1 MLRIYLIL
9 YEFITGA
16 MSQSLNFANQ
26 DLRDRSFKDKNL
38 VGADFSG
45 ADIRGCNFYRSQL
58 KAANFAHARTGTTQR
73 QTAIASMTAL
83 VMALM
88 FAGTATIAT
97 ILLITFAIACFFG
110 IAIVNRETIY
120 WVAIIAI
127 IVFAVGFAIVFT
139 ASFAIASSKKTFT
152 AIAISLIIAFGSGYF
167 GSTFAKI
174 LVTGAFNA
182 IASSLRFNV
191 FTALLIFLAIEPLQ
205 IFGSIYLLRLTIN
218 RSRTMIG
225 TRFQYANLTKA
236 SFHKAKLVNCDFSHA
251 ITDDV
256 DWEQAQISR
265 CRL

>member
-1 MLRIYLIL
+1 
-9 YEFITGA
+9 

-45 ADIRGCNFYRSQL
+45 ADIRGCNFCRSQL
-58 KAANFAHARTGTTQR
+58 KSANFANVRAGASQR
-73 QTAIASMTAL
+73 QNAIASITAL
-83 VMALM
+83 LMALM

-97 ILLITFAIACFFG
+97 ILLITFIITFIFG
-110 IAIVNRETIY
+110 AGRIDRQTVY
-120 WVAIIAI
+120 WGAIIAI
-127 IVFAVGFAIVFT
+127 IVFAVGFAIAFT
-139 ASFAIASSKKTFT
+139 ASFAIASRKKTFI
-152 AIAISLIIAFGSGYF
+152 AIAISLIVAFGSGFF

-182 IASSLRFNV
+182 IIGALRFNV

-205 IFGSIYLLRLTIN
+205 IFGSIYLLRFTIN
-218 RSRTMIG
+218 RSRTAIG
-225 TRFQYANLTKA
+225 TKFQYANLTKA
-236 SFHKAKLVNCDFSHA
+236 SFHKANLANCDFSHA

-265 CRL
+265 CKL